1 MFTSHSILRIFNQ
14 TYKIMASEK
23 HHILVVEDETEVAAI
38 VGDYLKNAYYSV
50 ELVHT
55 GGGVVDM
62 VRKSPPDLIL
72 LDIMLPEVDGVEIC
86 RQIREF
92 SQIPIIM
99 LTAKVDEI
107 DRLLG
112 YDLGAD
118 DYICKPVNPREI
130 LARVT
135 AVLRRHNFVPINDKD
150 LLVMDDA
157 SLLAVFKGKRL
168 DLTATEYRMLKLL
181 YSKEGKILSR
191 TQIKNKIYSGPS
203 DASDRAVDT
212 CIKKLRNKMSQVSDG
227 DIPIRSVYGLGYKF
241 ERNDYVLPS

>member
-1 MFTSHSILRIFNQ
+1 
-14 TYKIMASEK
+14 MASEK

-38 VGDYLKNAYYSV
+38 VGDYLKNAYYSL

-181 YSKEGKILSR
+181 YSKEGKIL
-191 TQIKNKIYSGPS
+191 
-203 DASDRAVDT
+203 
-212 CIKKLRNKMSQVSDG
+212 
-227 DIPIRSVYGLGYKF
+227 
-241 ERNDYVLPS
+241 